1 MMNFT
6 AEMIEKAKTAESVE
20 QLLEIAKANA
30 VEMTPAEA
38 ATYFAQLNPVTGE
51 LSDDDLDNVA
61 GGGCSENQSPSYIPA
76 NGTRVRMLTKDRCR
90 VCGGAEGYINFQPGY
105 ANIINVVCTTCANGT
120 NCVACL
126 QAHIE
131 IQEGIDYELI

>member
-1 MMNFT
+1 MMNVT

-51 LSDDDLDNVA
+51 LSDDDLDAV
-61 GGGCSENQSPSYIPA
+61 S
-76 NGTRVRMLTKDRCR
+76 
-90 VCGGAEGYINFQPGY
+90 GGACQGANANRRKARLIEGACQKCGSIDVEIILAYDIVHVECSKCGHDIGTIGVKWEYI
-105 ANIINVVCTTCANGT
+105 
-120 NCVACL
+120 
-126 QAHIE
+126 
-131 IQEGIDYELI
+131 D